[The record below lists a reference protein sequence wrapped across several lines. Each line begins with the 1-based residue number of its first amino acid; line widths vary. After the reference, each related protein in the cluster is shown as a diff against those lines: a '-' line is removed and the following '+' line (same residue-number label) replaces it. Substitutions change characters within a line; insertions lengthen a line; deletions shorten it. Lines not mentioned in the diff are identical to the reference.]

1 MQINLMIS
9 PVFITIKKRRNM
21 RHLRIIPGK
30 TSGLSTP
37 EQIGQTM
44 AQLNHDNKTACIE
57 LIMQLELEQQIL
69 YLNRYLK
76 LVALLPETAQAAK
89 FIA

>member
-1 MQINLMIS
+1 MQIA
-9 PVFITIKKRRNM
+9 FITIKKRRNM

-44 AQLNHDNKTACIE
+44 AQLNHDNKTACIV

>member
-1 MQINLMIS
+1 MIS

-44 AQLNHDNKTACIE
+44 AQLNHDNKTACLE

-76 LVALLPETAQAAK
+76 LVALLPETAQVAK

>member
-1 MQINLMIS
+1 
-9 PVFITIKKRRNM
+9 
-21 RHLRIIPGK
+21 
-30 TSGLSTP
+30 
-37 EQIGQTM
+37 M
-44 AQLNHDNKTACIE
+44 AQLNHDNKTACLE

>member
-1 MQINLMIS
+1 
-9 PVFITIKKRRNM
+9 
-21 RHLRIIPGK
+21 
-30 TSGLSTP
+30 
-37 EQIGQTM
+37 M
-44 AQLNHDNKTACIE
+44 AQLNHDNKTACIV

>member
-44 AQLNHDNKTACIE
+44 AQLNHDNKTACIV

>member
-44 AQLNHDNKTACIE
+44 AQLNHDNKTACLE